1 MFSIFMY
8 TLGRSV
14 LGHDRTRCVGLLTDQ
29 SLICGGQWFPHENV
43 GLIHV

>member
-14 LGHDRTRCVGLLTDQ
+14 LGHDRTPCVGLLTDQ

-43 GLIHV
+43 CRIHV